1 MPKKQTRQ
9 KHDLENSKKDIELKG
24 DGTEYALVV
33 KMLGNG
39 RLEANCFDGVTRL
52 GLIRGKLR
60 KRVWIHPGDLVLVS
74 LRDFEEGKCDVLS
87 KYTPD
92 EARILAKQGEIPQDL
107 EGQEEKEDEV
117 EFDIDAI

>member
-9 KHDLENSKKDIELKG
+9 NKDLENSKKDIELKG
-24 DGTEYALVV
+24 EGTEYALVV

-87 KYTPD
+87 KYTPE
-92 EARILAKQGEIPQDL
+92 EARILQKKGEIPVEDKEDQ
-107 EGQEEKEDEV
+107 KEDEV

>member
-9 KHDLENSKKDIELKG
+9 KLDLENSKKDIDMKG
-24 DGTEYALVV
+24 DGTEYAIVV

-87 KYTPD
+87 KYTPE
-92 EARILAKQGEIPQDL
+92 EARYLAKKGEIPVDMDK
-107 EGQEEKEDEV
+107 GEEKEDEV